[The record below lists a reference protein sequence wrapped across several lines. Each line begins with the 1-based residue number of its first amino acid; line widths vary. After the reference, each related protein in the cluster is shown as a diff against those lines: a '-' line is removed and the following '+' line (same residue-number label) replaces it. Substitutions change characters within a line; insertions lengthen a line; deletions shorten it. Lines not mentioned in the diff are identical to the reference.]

1 MDLSGKVALVTGSA
15 KGLGKSLIEEFAK
28 NNCNVVIT
36 YNKSLERAEELKK
49 YIEEKYKV
57 TTLCI
62 KCDVTSEKE
71 IKNMIDKTISMFGKI
86 DILVN
91 NAVYEEDNYIFDKT
105 KEEFMKVLEVNL
117 VGPFLVS
124 KYASKYMNNGTIINI
139 SSKDAESTYNEMNID
154 YSASKAGLNSLTK
167 SLSLA
172 LKNIKILSVMPGFIK
187 TESTKEMNPFYLNSE
202 LKRIGQKELS
212 LPENIANQIINIIKD
227 ENVKNG
233 SIINLED

>member
-202 LKRIGQKELS
+202 LKRIEQKELS

-227 ENVKNG
+227 ENIKTG

>member
-71 IKNMIDKTISMFGKI
+71 IKNMIYKTISMFGKI

>member
-36 YNKSLERAEELKK
+36 YNTSLERAEELKK

-71 IKNMIDKTISMFGKI
+71 IKNMIDKTISIFGKI

-91 NAVYEEDNYIFDKT
+91 NAVYDEANYIFDQT
-105 KEEFMKVLEVNL
+105 KEEFMKVL
-117 VGPFLVS
+117 
-124 KYASKYMNNGTIINI
+124 
-139 SSKDAESTYNEMNID
+139 
-154 YSASKAGLNSLTK
+154 
-167 SLSLA
+167 
-172 LKNIKILSVMPGFIK
+172 
-187 TESTKEMNPFYLNSE
+187 
-202 LKRIGQKELS
+202 
-212 LPENIANQIINIIKD
+212 
-227 ENVKNG
+227 
-233 SIINLED
+233 